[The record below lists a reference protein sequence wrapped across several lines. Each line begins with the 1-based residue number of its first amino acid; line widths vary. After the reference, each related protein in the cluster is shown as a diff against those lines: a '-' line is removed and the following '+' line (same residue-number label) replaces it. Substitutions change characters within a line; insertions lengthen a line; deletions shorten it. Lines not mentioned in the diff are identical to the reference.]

1 MLQQT
6 VIKAVLP
13 VYHRFLEAF
22 PDVGSLAAAD
32 DESVRSAVRGLG
44 YYRRFRMMHAAAK
57 MIAAA
62 GGKWPSTYDEWKDL
76 PGIGD
81 YTASAISSIAFNYP
95 AAVVDG
101 NVERVFCRLLDIREA
116 PNQPYLKKAFKTL
129 AGELLVKSNPGD
141 FNQAVME
148 LGQTVCTVAAKPLCD
163 VCPMES
169 GCKARK
175 AGSQGL
181 APGAKAKPAMVD
193 VAMRLLIVESKKGIA
208 LVERGPAS
216 RFLKGSWG
224 FFDGVAPE
232 LSTEPRDVGRVKHN
246 ITRHKISARVEAIEI
261 AAKDAAVLPE
271 LRWVGHDKVEESLVA
286 NLDRK
291 AWKLFQTKG
300 LRILAKSSQIAGG
313 DN

>member
-13 VYHRFLEAF
+13 VYQRFLEAF

-32 DESVRSAVRGLG
+32 EESVRSAVRGLG

-57 MIAAA
+57 MITAA
-62 GGKWPSTYDEWKDL
+62 GGKWPTTYDGWKEL

-81 YTASAISSIAFNYP
+81 YTASAISSIAFDYP

-116 PNQPYLKKAFKTL
+116 PNQPYLKKAFKGL
-129 AGELLVKSNPGD
+129 AGELLVRSNPGD

-163 VCPMES
+163 VCPMEN

-181 APGAKAKPAMVD
+181 APAAKVKPVMVD
-193 VAMRLLIVESKKGIA
+193 VAMRLLIIESKNRIA
-208 LVERGPAS
+208 LVERSSAS

-224 FFDGVAPE
+224 FIDGEAIE
-232 LSTEPRDVGRVKHN
+232 LSAERRDVGRVKHN
-246 ITRHKISARVEAIEI
+246 ITRHKISARVEAVEI
-261 AAKDAAVLPE
+261 AAKDAAVMPD
-271 LRWVGHDKVEESLVA
+271 LRWVKHEDVEQSLVA

-291 AWKLFQTKG
+291 AWKLYQARG
-300 LRILAKSSQIAGG
+300 LF
-313 DN
+313 